1 MGEERHLPLFET
13 TKAKGTVFYRFSAVS
28 VSVGI
33 CLIWAYRVTHI
44 PKAGENGRF
53 GWMLLFAA
61 ELWFSF
67 YWVITQAL
75 RWSRTFRHTFKDRL
89 SERYENEL
97 PGVDIFVCTADP
109 IIEPPMMV
117 MNTVLS
123 VMSYDYPPEK
133 LSVYLSD
140 DGGSEFTYYAFV
152 EAAEFA
158 KYWIPYCK
166 KYSVEPRSP
175 FAYFVSIDSDAVD
188 DESQNQKKA
197 ADLALIKK
205 LYEDMATKV
214 ENAVKLGR
222 IPEEVRS
229 KHKGFSQWDSY
240 SSKRDHDT
248 ILQIV
253 IDGRDPNARD
263 VEGCVLPTLVYLAR
277 EKRPQIHHN
286 FKAGAMNALIRV
298 SSNISNGKLIL
309 NVDCDMYSNNSKAI
323 RDALCFLMDEEQGHE
338 IAYVQFPQNFDNLTK
353 NELYASLRVIT
364 EVEFHGL
371 DTYWGMP
378 YNGTGCFHRR
388 DTLSGKKFSKVNKS
402 EMKWEDNKKEYI
414 GIHEL
419 EQSSKRLASCR
430 MWSARPHCP
439 SRAHVPPFATAR
451 RRRWRAS
458 TPADSNSVPDHFLSP
473 VSPLN
478 SSFPARSPKT
488 SNKVDLAGN
497 WNSVDSPGRK
507 NGWGRCWSPLG
518 WRRAVVGTVR
528 WRTEGRAHFKE
539 TADMGLKYGCIVED
553 VITGLS
559 IQCRG
564 WKSVN
569 YNPTRKAF
577 LGLAPT
583 TLLQALV
590 MYKRW
595 AEGNLQITLSKD
607 NVVWCGHR
615 KLSLGHK
622 LGYLRYNLW
631 AANCWATVIY
641 ATLPSLYL
649 LRGTSLFP
657 QISSRWIIP
666 FAYVI
671 IAKNIGSFVEYR
683 WCGGTSLGWWNDQRI
698 WLYQRTSSYLF
709 AFIDTIVHYLG
720 YSNSAFVITAKVADE
735 DVSERYGKE
744 IMEFGSSSPMFTVLA
759 TLALLNLYC
768 FAWVVKAAI
777 TGMNGFADVYETMCL
792 QILLCVVFIAI
803 NLPLY
808 GALYLRKDKGKL
820 PSSVAFKSMAFAG
833 FACICFKVL
842 Y

>member
-13 TKAKGTVFYRFSAVS
+13 TKAKGKVLYRFSAVS

-33 CLIWAYRVTHI
+33 CLIWVYRVIHI
-44 PKAGENGRF
+44 PKAGEDGRF

-61 ELWFSF
+61 ELWFAF
-67 YWVITQAL
+67 YWFVTQAL
-75 RWSRTFRHTFKDRL
+75 RWSRINRQTFRDRL

-109 IIEPPMMV
+109 IIEPPIMV

-123 VMSYDYPPEK
+123 VMAYDYPPEK

-140 DGGSEFTYYAFV
+140 DGGSEFTYYAFL

-158 KYWIPYCK
+158 KRWIPYCK
-166 KYSVEPRSP
+166 KYNVEPRSP
-175 FAYFVSIDSDAVD
+175 AAYFVSTASDD
-188 DESQNQKKA
+188 QSQNQKQEG
-197 ADLALIKK
+197 DLAVIKK
-205 LYEDMATKV
+205 LYEDMATKIG
-214 ENAVKLGR
+214 NAVKLGR
-222 IPEEVRS
+222 ISEEVRS
-229 KHKGFSQWDSY
+229 KHKGFSRWDSY
-240 SSKRDHDT
+240 SSKRDHET

-298 SSNISNGKLIL
+298 SSNISNGKLLL

-353 NELYASLRVIT
+353 NELYASLRVYFELLFWYILK
-364 EVEFHGL
+364 VEFHGL
-371 DTYWGMP
+371 DNYWGTL
-378 YNGTGCFHRR
+378 YVGSGCFHRR
-388 DTLSGKKFSKVNKS
+388 ETLCGKKFSKVNKS
-402 EMKWEDNKKEYI
+402 EMIWEDKKGEEI

-419 EQSSKRLASCR
+419 EESSKSLASC
-430 MWSARPHCP
+430 
-439 SRAHVPPFATAR
+439 TYEEN
-451 RRRWRAS
+451 
-458 TPADSNSVPDHFLSP
+458 TQ
-473 VSPLN
+473 
-478 SSFPARSPKT
+478 
-488 SNKVDLAGN
+488 
-497 WNSVDSPGRK
+497 
-507 NGWGRCWSPLG
+507 WG
-518 WRRAVVGTVR
+518 
-528 WRTEGRAHFKE
+528 KE
-539 TADMGLKYGCIVED
+539 MGLKYGCPVED

-564 WKSVN
+564 WKSV
-569 YNPTRKAF
+569 YCNPTRKAF

-583 TLLQALV
+583 TLLQALLQH
-590 MYKRW
+590 KRW
-595 AEGNLQITLSKD
+595 SEGNLQITLSKYS
-607 NVVWCGHR
+607 VVWYGR
-615 KLSLGHK
+615 GKIGLGHQ

-631 AANCWATVIY
+631 AANCWATLIY
-641 ATLPSLYL
+641 STLPSLYL

-671 IAKNIGSFVEYR
+671 IANIGSFVEYL
-683 WCGGTSLGWWNDQRI
+683 WCGGTSLGWWNDQRM
-698 WLYQRTSSYLF
+698 WLYERTTSYLF

-720 YSNSAFVITAKVADE
+720 YTDSAFVITAKVADE
-735 DVSERYGKE
+735 DVSERYEKE
-744 IMEFGSSSPMFTVLA
+744 IMEFGGSSPMFTVLA

-768 FAWVVKAAI
+768 FAWFLKAAI
-777 TGMNGFADVYETMCL
+777 TGTKGIAEVYETMSL
-792 QILLCVVFIAI
+792 QILLCVVLIVI

-808 GALYLRKDKGKL
+808 EALYLRKDKGKL

-833 FACICFKVL
+833 FACICFKFL

>member
-1 MGEERHLPLFET
+1 MGEERHSPLFET
-13 TKAKGTVFYRFSAVS
+13 TKAKGKVFYRFSAVS

-33 CLIWAYRVTHI
+33 CLIWVYRVTHI
-44 PKAGENGRF
+44 PKAGEDGRF

-67 YWVITQAL
+67 YWFITQAL
-75 RWSRTFRHTFKDRL
+75 RWSRTYRHTFKDRL

-140 DGGSEFTYYAFV
+140 DGGSEFTYYAFL

-166 KYSVEPRSP
+166 EYSMEPRSP

-205 LYEDMATKV
+205 LYEGMATKV

-298 SSNISNGKLIL
+298 SSNISNGKLLL

-378 YNGTGCFHRR
+378 YIGTGCFHRR

-402 EMKWEDNKKEYI
+402 EMKWEDNKREYI

-419 EQSSKRLASCR
+419 EQSSKRLASCT
-430 MWSARPHCP
+430 
-439 SRAHVPPFATAR
+439 FEENTQ
-451 RRRWRAS
+451 
-458 TPADSNSVPDHFLSP
+458 
-473 VSPLN
+473 
-478 SSFPARSPKT
+478 
-488 SNKVDLAGN
+488 
-497 WNSVDSPGRK
+497 
-507 NGWGRCWSPLG
+507 WG
-518 WRRAVVGTVR
+518 
-528 WRTEGRAHFKE
+528 KE
-539 TADMGLKYGCIVED
+539 MGLKYGCTVED

-622 LGYLRYNLW
+622 LGYLRFNLW
-631 AANCWATVIY
+631 AANCWATLIY

-671 IAKNIGSFVEYR
+671 IAKHIGSFVEYR

-720 YSNSAFVITAKVADE
+720 YRNSAFVITAKVADE
-735 DVSERYGKE
+735 DVSERYEKE

-808 GALYLRKDKGKL
+808 EADRRKKALYLRKDKGKL
-820 PSSVAFKSMAFAG
+820 PSSVALKGEREKKFGGGFVENGGQSRPGSIGEDGRGRRASQLSLYAREECLTRLGSFDLGWVFKEG
-833 FACICFKVL
+833 INGQD
-842 Y
+842 

>member
-1 MGEERHLPLFET
+1 MGEKRHLPLFET
-13 TKAKGTVFYRFSAVS
+13 TKAKGKVLYRFSAVS

-33 CLIWAYRVTHI
+33 CLIWVYRVTHI
-44 PKAGENGRF
+44 PKAGEDGRF

-61 ELWFSF
+61 ELWFAF
-67 YWVITQAL
+67 YWFVTQAL
-75 RWSRTFRHTFKDRL
+75 RWSRINRQTFKDRL

-109 IIEPPMMV
+109 IIEPPIMV

-123 VMSYDYPPEK
+123 VMAYDYPAEK

-140 DGGSEFTYYAFV
+140 DGGSEFTYYAFL

-158 KYWIPYCK
+158 KHWIPYCK

-175 FAYFVSIDSDAVD
+175 AAYFVSTASDD
-188 DESQNQKKA
+188 QSQNQKQTG
-197 ADLALIKK
+197 DLALIKK
-205 LYEDMATKV
+205 LYEDMAAKIG
-214 ENAVKLGR
+214 NAVNLGR
-222 IPEEVRS
+222 ISEEVRS
-229 KHKGFSQWDSY
+229 KHKGFSRWYSY
-240 SSKRDHDT
+240 SSKRDHET

-298 SSNISNGKLIL
+298 SSNISNGKLLL

-353 NELYASLRVIT
+353 NELYASLRVYF

-371 DTYWGMP
+371 DNYWGTL
-378 YNGTGCFHRR
+378 YVGSGCFHRR
-388 DTLSGKKFSKVNKS
+388 ETLCGKKFSKVNKS
-402 EMKWEDNKKEYI
+402 EMKWEDKKGEEI

-419 EQSSKRLASCR
+419 EESSRSLASC
-430 MWSARPHCP
+430 
-439 SRAHVPPFATAR
+439 TYEEN
-451 RRRWRAS
+451 
-458 TPADSNSVPDHFLSP
+458 TQ
-473 VSPLN
+473 
-478 SSFPARSPKT
+478 
-488 SNKVDLAGN
+488 
-497 WNSVDSPGRK
+497 
-507 NGWGRCWSPLG
+507 WG
-518 WRRAVVGTVR
+518 
-528 WRTEGRAHFKE
+528 KE
-539 TADMGLKYGCIVED
+539 MGLKYGCPVED

-564 WKSVN
+564 WKSV
-569 YNPTRKAF
+569 YCNPTRKAF

-583 TLLQALV
+583 TLLQALLQH
-590 MYKRW
+590 KRW
-595 AEGNLQITLSKD
+595 SEGNLQITLSKYS
-607 NVVWCGHR
+607 VVWYGHG
-615 KLSLGHK
+615 KISLGHQ

-631 AANCWATVIY
+631 ATNCWATLIY
-641 ATLPSLYL
+641 STLPSLYL
-649 LRGTSLFP
+649 LRRTSLFP

-671 IAKNIGSFVEYR
+671 IAKNIESFVEYL
-683 WCGGTSLGWWNDQRI
+683 WCGGTSLGWWNDQRM
-698 WLYQRTSSYLF
+698 WLYERTTSYLF

-720 YSNSAFVITAKVADE
+720 YTDSAFVITAKVADE
-735 DVSERYGKE
+735 DVSERYEKE
-744 IMEFGSSSPMFTVLA
+744 IMEFGGSSPMFTVLA

-768 FAWVVKAAI
+768 FAWFLKAAT
-777 TGMNGFADVYETMCL
+777 TGTKGVAEVYETMSL
-792 QILLCVVFIAI
+792 QILLCVVLIVI

-808 GALYLRKDKGKL
+808 EALYLRKDKGKL

-833 FACICFKVL
+833 FACICFKFL
-842 Y
+842 C